1 MKVTTMLALGLMLL
15 GTSTVFAATAT
26 KKHHAAAAAPTH
38 HCQLNG
44 AEVQK
49 SKKAC
54 LKAGGTW
61 EKGAPSTKGSTASAP
76 ATEPAK

>member
-15 GTSTVFAATAT
+15 GTSTAFATTA
-26 KKHHAAAAAPTH
+26 KKHHTAAAPTH

-49 SKKAC
+49 TKKAC

-61 EKGAPSTKGSTASAP
+61 EAGAPAAKPTTAP
-76 ATEPAK
+76 EAK